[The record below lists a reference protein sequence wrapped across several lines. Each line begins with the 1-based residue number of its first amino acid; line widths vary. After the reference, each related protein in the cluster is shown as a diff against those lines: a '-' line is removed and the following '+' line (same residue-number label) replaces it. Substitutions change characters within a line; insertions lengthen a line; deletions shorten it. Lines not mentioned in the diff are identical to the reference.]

1 MKNVD
6 NYQIAKVQ
14 LQVFASRFLDFL
26 SISSGVAYK
35 SVVYKKSVYAGI
47 HSVN

>member
-6 NYQIAKVQ
+6 NYQIAK
-14 LQVFASRFLDFL
+14 FLDFL

-35 SVVYKKSVYAGI
+35 SVAYKKSVYAGI